1 MNQMSARSTRRK
13 RAVESFKSALD
24 CIGEIEHDM
33 SLFAVTR
40 GQFSMLDAIQT
51 VIKQVG
57 QCRVSVWTWA
67 IADYEVECFEAFMAN
82 REITSAILVIDHAA
96 ENKNAALIQK
106 WRDRF
111 GVDSVRVCKNHA
123 KISRVWNDDF
133 HVLLRGSMNLNFN
146 PRFEQLDVTE
156 GGPDFDLVEEI
167 ENSLPVLRPR
177 ASIAESMKASQL
189 GLAFESSTLEMFGG
203 IKPWSK

>member
-1 MNQMSARSTRRK
+1 
-13 RAVESFKSALD
+13 
-24 CIGEIEHDM
+24 M